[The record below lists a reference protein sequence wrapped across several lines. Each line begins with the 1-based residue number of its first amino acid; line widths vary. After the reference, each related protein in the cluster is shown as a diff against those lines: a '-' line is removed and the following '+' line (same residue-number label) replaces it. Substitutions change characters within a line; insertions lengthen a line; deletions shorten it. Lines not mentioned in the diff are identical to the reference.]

1 MTVPG
6 LDGALTPLEQ
16 QLVAVQLHLA
26 HAGDSRQRQL
36 EIAHRR
42 VNRIASVLAIVAA
55 VVALYDLALLAMM
68 GRG

>member
-6 LDGALTPLEQ
+6 QNGALTPLEQ

-26 HAGDSRQRQL
+26 RAGESRQRQL

-42 VNRIASVLAIVAA
+42 VNRVASVLGMVAA
-55 VVALYDLALLAMM
+55 VVALYDLTLLAMM
-68 GRG
+68 GRS